1 MIPNFEGPTQE
12 LDMTRLILGFASVL
26 LAVLATPAASAVPL
40 NIVVFGGTGNIGQR
54 IVREALARGATVT
67 VVVRDT
73 ASPAL
78 ATDPKLTLVKGDVL
92 NEADDARLLKGATA
106 VVCAVSFRKP
116 PDPSAYPKAA
126 VALVGALRGAGA
138 GAPHLVFVG
147 GAGSLEVK
155 PGVLLVDS
163 MPAAYRGEVLGQKDA
178 LDYFRSVSDVPWT
191 YFSPAASIAPGTR
204 TGQFRLGRDQLI
216 ADAKG
221 ESRISMEDYAVAV
234 LDEVQRPAHLHQ
246 RFTIGY

>member
-1 MIPNFEGPTQE
+1 MN
-12 LDMTRLILGFASVL
+12 RWILTFASVL
-26 LAVLATPAASAVPL
+26 CALLATTAAAAAPL

-73 ASPAL
+73 SVTAL
-78 ATDPKLTLVKGDVL
+78 AADPKLTVVKGDVL
-92 NEADDARLLKGATA
+92 NEADDARALRGATA

-116 PDPSAYPKAA
+116 PDPSAYRKAA
-126 VALVGALRGAGA
+126 VALVGALRSAGA
-138 GAPHLVFVG
+138 AAPHLLFVG

-155 PGVLLVDS
+155 PGVLLVDG
-163 MPAAYRGEVLGQKDA
+163 MPAAYRGEVMGQKDA
-178 LDYFRSVSDVPWT
+178 LDYLRSVSDVPWT

-204 TGQFRLGRDQLI
+204 TGQFRLGGDRLI
-216 ADAKG
+216 ADARG
-221 ESRISMEDYAVAV
+221 ESRISMEDYAVAA
-234 LDEVQRPAHLHQ
+234 LDEIQKPAHLRQ